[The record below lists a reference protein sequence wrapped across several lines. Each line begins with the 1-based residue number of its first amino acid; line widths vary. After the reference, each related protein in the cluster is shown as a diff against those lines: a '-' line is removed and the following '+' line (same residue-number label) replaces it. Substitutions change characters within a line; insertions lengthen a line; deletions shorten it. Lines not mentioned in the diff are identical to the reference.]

1 MEDNGEGLMFMNR
14 NGRLP
19 RTVKGEFVKR
29 RLDLATEKKELI
41 SDILH
46 LGGSAELGALEEEL
60 CAFGE
65 SLSETLPALSIPR
78 LRRIHQRTVSG
89 DLNIPIVE
97 DVI

>member
-1 MEDNGEGLMFMNR
+1 MNR

-29 RLDLATEKKELI
+29 RLDLATEKKNLI
-41 SDILH
+41 IDILH
-46 LGGSAELGALEEEL
+46 LGGSAELSALEEEL

-78 LRRIHQRTVSG
+78 LRRIHDRCITG
-89 DLNIPIVE
+89 NLDIPIVE
-97 DVI
+97 DVL